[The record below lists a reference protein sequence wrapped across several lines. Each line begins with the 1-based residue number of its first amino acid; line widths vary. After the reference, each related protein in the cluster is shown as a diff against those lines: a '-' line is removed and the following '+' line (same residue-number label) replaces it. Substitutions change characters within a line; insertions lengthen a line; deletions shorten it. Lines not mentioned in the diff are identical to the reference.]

1 MMSEGII
8 VGAAV
13 IAIAR
18 KEFKWKLPNT
28 ETAILAIVGGILMGF
43 GARIGMGC
51 NIGAFF
57 ATVTNGDISGWI
69 FLIGMALG
77 GYLSVKALK
86 AWIDWR
92 LSKEEFDF

>member
-1 MMSEGII
+1 MSVGII

-28 ETAILAIVGGILMGF
+28 ETAILAIAGGILMGF

-51 NIGAFF
+51 NIGVLF